1 MRQINC
7 TSFKGSEQFKDG
19 QTNNEKLK
27 EENDNGNIDNSKKCK
42 SRLMVNKPFN
52 NYSLKPLDSDETWEI

>member
-1 MRQINC
+1 
-7 TSFKGSEQFKDG
+7 
-19 QTNNEKLK
+19 LK

-52 NYSLKPLDSDETWEI
+52 NYSLKPLDSDETWKI